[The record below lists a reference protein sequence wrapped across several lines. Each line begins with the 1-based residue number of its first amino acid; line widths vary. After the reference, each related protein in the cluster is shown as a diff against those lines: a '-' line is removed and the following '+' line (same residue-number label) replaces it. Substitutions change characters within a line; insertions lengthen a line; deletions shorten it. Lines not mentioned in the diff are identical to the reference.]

1 MDYLSQ
7 VFGPGGLFASRFPGY
22 ESRPAQLE
30 LARQIDRAIVG
41 RTHLLGEAPTGTG
54 KSAAQCV
61 PAIYHAVHSE
71 RRVVIVTENIA
82 LQEQLMRKDLP
93 LLRDLLPWPFRF
105 AVLKGKQNYA
115 CVDKLVQIR
124 SRARDLFGDA
134 RLDAETG
141 RVLDW
146 ARATNTGDVSDLAFT
161 PSSRLWGDVSVTS
174 ETCQGATCPSLRDCF
189 VERARVEAQNA
200 HVVVTNYHLL
210 GAHLAARLETGQDC
224 ILPPHDVLILDEA
237 HAAADILRECLGFK
251 IVRRDLDE
259 MVQLSRQLGQPE
271 LAGAIEGP
279 QLLDYLG
286 ARARAS
292 NARSAPVRA
301 GADVAGDGIAAA
313 LDAVARLAE
322 RRGEEVLGDSRAGW
336 QRLARKATTLATRV
350 AEATACSDRN
360 KAYWV
365 ELDDQG
371 RVSLMARPIHIAPIL
386 NWALFGMTPTV
397 VALSATLTTDGNFGF
412 IRRELGVP
420 AVADELTVESP
431 FDFARQG
438 FLVIP
443 DGLPEPNAPEFPDA
457 CAEVFSEVI
466 ERCNG
471 RTLGLFTSYRN
482 LNAVYERLD
491 RSKHRVLKQGDLPRS
506 ELVRIFKEDVHSV
519 LLGTES
525 FWTGIDIPG
534 PSCTAVVIDKLPF
547 PRPDDPIVSALADRD
562 ANGFVTQLLPRAVI
576 ELKQGVGRLIRTS
589 SDVGAVVIC
598 DRRLIDKRYGEA
610 VLRSL
615 PPMMKSRRLSSISAF
630 LAEEEEH
637 AAALPR

>member
-93 LLRDLLPWPFRF
+93 
-105 AVLKGKQNYA
+105 
-115 CVDKLVQIR
+115 
-124 SRARDLFGDA
+124 GDA

-438 FLVIP
+438 FRHP
-443 DGLPEPNAPEFPDA
+443 
-457 CAEVFSEVI
+457 
-466 ERCNG
+466 
-471 RTLGLFTSYRN
+471 
-482 LNAVYERLD
+482 
-491 RSKHRVLKQGDLPRS
+491 
-506 ELVRIFKEDVHSV
+506 
-519 LLGTES
+519 
-525 FWTGIDIPG
+525 
-534 PSCTAVVIDKLPF
+534 
-547 PRPDDPIVSALADRD
+547 
-562 ANGFVTQLLPRAVI
+562 
-576 ELKQGVGRLIRTS
+576 
-589 SDVGAVVIC
+589 
-598 DRRLIDKRYGEA
+598 
-610 VLRSL
+610 
-615 PPMMKSRRLSSISAF
+615 
-630 LAEEEEH
+630 
-637 AAALPR
+637 